1 MCRTRAIH
9 PRHATTARGGKGSA
23 FPPLTA
29 SVRTGKG
36 IGLRSAEPRSR
47 SVWQA
52 LYPLSDCF
60 SSGCFSECLSECLRN
75 GCGASRA
82 AKAAWARQGGGCEMR
97 QGTVRCGSRRRDR
110 YGEFV
115 RGSTRGIGAA
125 NRSCES
131 AQTTDAKEIAK
142 RITPVECTGIGAEI
156 CAGYWCREL
165 RGNLRQEFASGICVR
180 RLALKFAGG
189 GDCPVDGAVGLKRE
203 KAGTGTKKDREKNRG
218 HTGGVEFSRGGFG
231 CHPYRQDKTVVVLSP
246 IAGPEISLIA
256 SSGSR
261 NGLYGK
267 LRLWFRLRVTTSL
280 VRSALRLLVS
290 TPSGC
295 PGFGPGFQPPWIRS
309 APGLG
314 IIRRAAPARAR
325 RHRLPGSRPAAWRR
339 TPRTRSRAPAAPR
352 RPS

>member
-1 MCRTRAIH
+1 MRAIH
-9 PRHATTARGGKGSA
+9 PPTGNAARGGKGSA

-97 QGTVRCGSRRRDR
+97 QGTARCGSRRRDR

-125 NRSCES
+125 NRHKQPTRRRLRKELRRWSARES
-131 AQTTDAKEIAK
+131 ARRFA
-142 RITPVECTGIGAEI
+142 RSIGAEN
-156 CAGYWCREL
+156 CA
-165 RGNLRQEFASGICVR
+165 GICVR
-180 RLALKFAGG
+180 KLRQKIGTEVCRGG
-189 GDCPVDGAVGLKRE
+189 LSQWNYAVGLKIG

-231 CHPYRQDKTVVVLSP
+231 SHPYRLGKTVVVLSP
-246 IAGPEISLIA
+246 IAGPGISLIA

-261 NGLYGK
+261 DGCTANSGL
-267 LRLWFRLRVTTSL
+267 LFRPRA
-280 VRSALRLLVS
+280 RSGPPDSAPAFVSVPGDCPSVLGFPPGSNLL
-290 TPSGC
+290 
-295 PGFGPGFQPPWIRS
+295 IRS
-309 APGLG
+309 APGPG

-325 RHRLPGSRPAAWRR
+325 RHQRHRLPESRPAAWRR
-339 TPRTRSRAPAAPR
+339 VPRTRSRAPAASR

>member
-1 MCRTRAIH
+1 MRAIH
-9 PRHATTARGGKGSA
+9 PRHATTARSGKGSA

-60 SSGCFSECLSECLRN
+60 SSGCFSECFSECLRN

-203 KAGTGTKKDREKNRG
+203 KAGTGTKKDREK
-218 HTGGVEFSRGGFG
+218 
-231 CHPYRQDKTVVVLSP
+231 
-246 IAGPEISLIA
+246 IA
-256 SSGSR
+256 
-261 NGLYGK
+261 
-267 LRLWFRLRVTTSL
+267 V
-280 VRSALRLLVS
+280 
-290 TPSGC
+290 
-295 PGFGPGFQPPWIRS
+295 IRWS
-309 APGLG
+309 
-314 IIRRAAPARAR
+314 
-325 RHRLPGSRPAAWRR
+325 
-339 TPRTRSRAPAAPR
+339 
-352 RPS
+352 

>member
-1 MCRTRAIH
+1 MQDAGDSPPTGNA
-9 PRHATTARGGKGSA
+9 ARGGKGSA

-60 SSGCFSECLSECLRN
+60 SSGCFSECFSECLRN

-189 GDCPVDGAVGLKRE
+189 GDCPVDGAVGLKI
-203 KAGTGTKKDREKNRG
+203 GTARNRYKKRPRKNRG
-218 HTGGVEFSRGGFG
+218 HTVELNFRAEVSAATHIGWTKQSSFFHRLQDPKFRLSRRRIRGTVCTANSRLFFRPRVYSGLPAPAPCFG
-231 CHPYRQDKTVVVLSP
+231 SK
-246 IAGPEISLIA
+246 
-256 SSGSR
+256 
-261 NGLYGK
+261 
-267 LRLWFRLRVTTSL
+267 RLPRFRLRVPTS
-280 VRSALRLLVS
+280 
-290 TPSGC
+290 
-295 PGFGPGFQPPWIRS
+295 
-309 APGLG
+309 
-314 IIRRAAPARAR
+314 
-325 RHRLPGSRPAAWRR
+325 
-339 TPRTRSRAPAAPR
+339 
-352 RPS
+352 

>member
-1 MCRTRAIH
+1 MQRQRGAEKVALFRPLPH
-9 PRHATTARGGKGSA
+9 PSEPG
-23 FPPLTA
+23 TA
-29 SVRTGKG
+29 SDRRT
-36 IGLRSAEPRSR
+36 LRS
-47 SVWQA
+47 
-52 LYPLSDCF
+52 
-60 SSGCFSECLSECLRN
+60 
-75 GCGASRA
+75 
-82 AKAAWARQGGGCEMR
+82 
-97 QGTVRCGSRRRDR
+97 RCGVSEQRLTQRFAPRNRRR
-110 YGEFV
+110 GLLWW
-115 RGSTRGIGAA
+115 
-125 NRSCES
+125 
-131 AQTTDAKEIAK
+131 IA
-142 RITPVECTGIGAEI
+142 PV
-156 CAGYWCREL
+156 EL
-165 RGNLRQEFASGICVR
+165 RGGAENRNGQEQVQ
-180 RLALKFAGG
+180 
-189 GDCPVDGAVGLKRE
+189 
-203 KAGTGTKKDREKNRG
+203 KKTAKKSRSY
-218 HTGGVEFSRGGFG
+218 GGVEFSRGGFG

-339 TPRTRSRAPAAPR
+339 TPRTRSRAPATSR